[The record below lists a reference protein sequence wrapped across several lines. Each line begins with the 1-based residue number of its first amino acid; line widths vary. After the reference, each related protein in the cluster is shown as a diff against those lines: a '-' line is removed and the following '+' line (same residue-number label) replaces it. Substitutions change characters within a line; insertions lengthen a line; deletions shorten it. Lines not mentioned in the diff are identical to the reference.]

1 MAVDAFGGL
10 RILGND
16 YTLEIAL
23 RYPPIPMEHIFL
35 IRRITMKSLL
45 RTFAIAALFCATVWS
60 QAEPL
65 QAQVFWIAGYG
76 PGVYASRLQR
86 DGSMAEPKLV
96 AEQKNPSFLA
106 LHPKLDVMYVVTETM
121 RDDRDAPAAIVAYR
135 FDREAYLDG
144 KTPELVK
151 MQSEKVNG
159 DVPCHVAID
168 PTGKFAVVAN
178 YVSGSVSVFPLGDDG
193 SLQRE
198 SGTIQHRGSGPNAER
213 QKGPNAHCSLFDA
226 TGRWV
231 LVADLGADRVFV
243 YELDK
248 DKKTLK
254 PGPNPAFELPP
265 GSGPRHLAF
274 HPSGKT
280 VYIINELGM
289 TLTAAAWD
297 GATGKLETISHES
310 TVPEGKP
317 TPGGSTAEVIVHPS
331 GRFVY
336 GSNRGHN
343 TIAIFAINQSTGG
356 IKRIDNF
363 DTLGKTPRNFRID
376 PFGQLLLAE
385 NQDSD
390 TVYSFRIDSATGM
403 VKPTG
408 YSIRPLK
415 PACIKFLMEPQTS
428 LR

>member
-23 RYPPIPMEHIFL
+23 RYPPFPMEHIFL

-60 QAEPL
+60 QSEPL

-265 GSGPRHLAF
+265 GRGPR
-274 HPSGKT
+274 
-280 VYIINELGM
+280 M